1 MGPLAGSLT
10 MAWTWALRSRG
21 AAHTEDVMREE
32 RDTGPVT
39 PDRGEE
45 GSAGNGGGVRS
56 AARVG
61 RRVAIVDGCRTPFA
75 RSSTVFKDL
84 TAIDLGTL
92 AVREL
97 LNRAEIQGGAIDEVI
112 YGTVVHSVKAP
123 NIAREVALKAGIP
136 PRVPAFS
143 VSRACASSNQ
153 AITAGAEKIAL
164 GQGDVVL
171 AGGAESLTNIP
182 ITVTDKLR
190 DRLVAANNAKS
201 LGQTLNAFKGLRPS
215 ELAPQAPAIA
225 EYSTGE
231 TMGEGAEKMAKL
243 NDISREEQ
251 DRWAFRSHDL
261 AAKGTEDGRL
271 TAEIAPVYLPPDY
284 DEVVASDNG
293 IRTDTSPEKLA
304 SLRPVFDRKY
314 GSVTAG
320 NSSPLTDGASA
331 VLLMAEERAKAD
343 GREPLGYIRSWA
355 YSALDPREQ
364 LLQGPAFAVP
374 QALDRAGLTMEDIDL
389 WEMHEAFAA
398 QVLSNLQWLDSDT
411 FARERLGRSEK
422 VGILPE
428 ERINVMGGSIAI
440 GHPFGATGGRVTITL
455 LNEMRR
461 RDAQF
466 GLISVCAAGALG
478 FAMVVERD

>member
-1 MGPLAGSLT
+1 MSDEQA
-10 MAWTWALRSRG
+10 
-21 AAHTEDVMREE
+21 
-32 RDTGPVT
+32 DT
-39 PDRGEE
+39 DRPA
-45 GSAGNGGGVRS
+45 AGNGVDHGNGADAANGSDTGHGANVTS
-56 AARVG
+56 AGRIG
-61 RRVAIVDGCRTPFA
+61 RRVAILDGCRTPFA
-75 RSSTVFKDL
+75 KSSTVFKDL

-97 LNRAEIQGGAIDEVI
+97 LNRAEIQGTALDEVV

-136 PRVPAFS
+136 ARVPAFS
-143 VSRACASSNQ
+143 VSRACASANQ
-153 AITAGAEKIAL
+153 AITSAAEKIAL

-182 ITVTDKLR
+182 ITVTDTLR
-190 DRLVAANNAKS
+190 DRLVEANSAKS
-201 LGQTLNAFKGLRPS
+201 TGQMLKAFKGFRPS
-215 ELAPQAPAIA
+215 ELAPQTPAIA

-251 DRWAFRSHDL
+251 DRWALRSHQL
-261 AAKGTEDGRL
+261 AAEGTEDGRL
-271 TAEIAPVYLPPDY
+271 TAEITPVYLPPDY
-284 DEVVASDNG
+284 DVVVEKDNT
-293 IRTDTSPEKLA
+293 IRTDTSMEKLR
-304 SLRPVFDRKY
+304 SLPPVFDRKY

-331 VLLMAEERAKAD
+331 VLLMSEERAKAE

-355 YSALDPREQ
+355 YAALDPREQ

-374 QALDRAGLTMEDIDL
+374 QALDRAGLTMDDIDL
-389 WEMHEAFAA
+389 WEMHEAFAS
-398 QVLSNLQWLDSDT
+398 QVLSNLQWLDSDA

-428 ERINVMGGSIAI
+428 DRINVMGGSIAV
-440 GHPFGATGGRVTITL
+440 GHPFGATGGRLTVTL
-455 LNEMRR
+455 LNEMKR

-478 FAMVVERD
+478 FAMVVERE